1 MKAFCYSLFFIII
14 IVNKCL
20 TTDKCSFETKSVRNN
35 NCITLQNFDN
45 FDELDFV
52 NCSLTFQM
60 SILNLFPNKK
70 LILNSNLKLNGLK
83 IQPIE
88 KIFNIMLYNIQG
100 IELTANPFQSA
111 LIVNYPM
118 EHLFW
123 TLRLTNFEFFYKN
136 KSTSLQC
143 NEILMNEKNW
153 TNYIFIS
160 FIGYSLK
167 NI

>member
-1 MKAFCYSLFFIII
+1 MNAFCYSLFFIII
-14 IVNKCL
+14 IIINKCV
-20 TTDKCSFETKSVRNN
+20 TTDKCSVDTKSVRSN

-45 FDELDFV
+45 FDELNFV

-60 SILNLFPNKK
+60 STLNIFPNKK

-88 KIFNIMLYNIQG
+88 KIFNVVLSNIQG
-100 IELTANPFQSA
+100 IELTTNPFKSA

-118 EHLFW
+118 KHLFW
-123 TLRLTNFEFFYKN
+123 TVRLTNFEFFYKN

-143 NEILMNEKNW
+143 DEILLNDKNW
-153 TNYIFIS
+153 TNYLFIS
-160 FIGYSLK
+160 FIGCK
-167 NI
+167 I